1 MRRFRIAGLVVAI
14 LLLAGVSY
22 GGYLHVIAG
31 EWKTLEPHFAGTCRA
46 VAGVPGAEDITIHP
60 NGRIAFISS
69 DDRRAG
75 QRGDAKV
82 GAIYS
87 YRLDFPEAE
96 PVHLTP
102 AAPPDF
108 HPHGISLFVS
118 PGRPDRLF
126 AVNHRAG
133 GMADEADVGGA
144 PHSIEVFDFVGERL
158 DHVDSL
164 TDPLLISPNDIVA
177 VGPNEFYVTNDH
189 GTRGQVL
196 RLLEDYLLL
205 PLSFVVRF
213 DGTGFMKAVGGIAF
227 ANGIN
232 ASRNGD
238 KIYVASTTARKL
250 FVYDRD
256 PATGRLENR
265 REILTG
271 TGVDNIEID
280 RAGALWIAAHPK
292 LLTFVEHTKDPGTP
306 APSQVLKVTL
316 GGPSGFSTEDVFL
329 SDGTDL
335 SGSSVAARYGDRLLI
350 GTVMDGHFLDCRL
363 RR

>member
-1 MRRFRIAGLVVAI
+1 MRRFRIAGLIVVI
-14 LLLAGVSY
+14 LLLAGGSY
-22 GGYLHVIAG
+22 AGYLHVIAG
-31 EWKTLEPHFAGTCRA
+31 EWKTIEPHFAGVCRK

-60 NGRIAFISS
+60 NGRVAFISA
-69 DDRRAG
+69 DDRRAH
-75 QRGDAKV
+75 QRGETKV

-87 YRLDFPEAE
+87 YRLDLPEAE

-108 HPHGISLFVS
+108 HPHGISLFIS
-118 PGRPDRLF
+118 EGRADRLF

-133 GMADEADVGGA
+133 GMADEAGIDGP

-158 DHVDSL
+158 DHVESL

-177 VGPNEFYVTNDH
+177 IGSNEFYVTNDH
-189 GTRGQVL
+189 GTRGELL

-205 PLSFVVRF
+205 PLSFVVRY
-213 DGTGFMKAVGGIAF
+213 DGSGFRKAAGGIAF

-232 ASRNGD
+232 ANRAGD
-238 KIYVASTTARKL
+238 RVYVASTTARKL

-256 PATGRLENR
+256 AATGRLENR

-271 TGVDNIEID
+271 TGVDNIEVD

-292 LLTFVEHTKDPGTP
+292 LLTFVEHTKDPETP

-316 GGPSGFSTEDVFL
+316 GGTSGFSTEEVFL

-335 SGSSVAARYGDRLLI
+335 SGSSVAARHGDRLLI

-363 RR
+363 EP